1 MKRKEVI
8 ALLTDCKES
17 VAREVG
23 LIKIHVTQ
31 IGEIPEHAKEAIA
44 YAAEKVSCIGATPK
58 QLQSFRR
65 LVARLIGYRLARMD
79 ERERSAK
86 KHLDLYSNIRVG
98 LLRKGFAENCLRQL
112 SAGVTER
119 VGRE

>member
-1 MKRKEVI
+1 MV
-8 ALLTDCKES
+8 ALLTDRKES
-17 VAREVG
+17 VVREVS
-23 LIKIHVTQ
+23 LIEVHVTQ
-31 IGEIPEHAKEAIA
+31 IGETPERAKEAIA
-44 YAAEKVSCIGATPK
+44 YAAKEVSCIGTTPK